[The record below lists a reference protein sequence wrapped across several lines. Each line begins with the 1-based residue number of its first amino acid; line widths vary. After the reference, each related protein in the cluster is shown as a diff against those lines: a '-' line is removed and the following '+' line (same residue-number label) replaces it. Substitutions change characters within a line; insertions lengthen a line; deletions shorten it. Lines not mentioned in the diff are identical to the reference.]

1 MKGFVFCSGS
11 QQFANLPFLFLEL
24 MDEAFLIFFIQA
36 GKSFQ
41 ELHPLQDAS
50 PASHCPQAV
59 SPFSTCEVEYT
70 SRPTRTLTRPPAVAP
85 GAGTHAQAA
94 LGFSLSSCQHCH
106 TLFVFFF
113 HLGFLRFFS
122 SFLPSFLLSLLPFSW
137 IDYVF
142 YFIAACFYAAFLL
155 YSVGSI
161 VSLCGGE
168 GSERMQLNSAHVAR
182 GSWSW
187 VIF

>member
-50 PASHCPQAV
+50 PASHCPQAL

-70 SRPTRTLTRPPAVAP
+70 SRPTRTPTRPPAVAP

-106 TLFVFFF
+106 TVFVFFF

-122 SFLPSFLLSLLPFSW
+122 SFSLLSSSPSFPSPELIMYSILLLR
-137 IDYVF
+137 
-142 YFIAACFYAAFLL
+142 AFTQHFCC
-155 YSVGSI
+155 I
-161 VSLCGGE
+161 
-168 GSERMQLNSAHVAR
+168 QLDQ
-182 GSWSW
+182 
-187 VIF
+187 

>member
-94 LGFSLSSCQHCH
+94 LGFSAVVSIATHC
-106 TLFVFFF
+106 LCSFFI
-113 HLGFLRFFS
+113 LVSYGFS
-122 SFLPSFLLSLLPFSW
+122 LPFSLLSSSPSFPSPEL
-137 IDYVF
+137 IMYS
-142 YFIAACFYAAFLL
+142 ILLLRAFTQHFCC
-155 YSVGSI
+155 I
-161 VSLCGGE
+161 
-168 GSERMQLNSAHVAR
+168 QLDQ
-182 GSWSW
+182 
-187 VIF
+187 